1 MKSQTQESEGG
12 ALSEEERLQLL
23 TTAGKRNRLFILA
36 LAGVLGS
43 LMLASVGM
51 NIYSAFS
58 AGDEPRIQALEKQV
72 LRLEQQLVV
81 QQTALSNQEELLASQ
96 QASQLTGMFERVEN
110 PDSIAEVSKV
120 LQAQE
125 RDYQQVMQGL
135 KAGMRD
141 LANMLPGS
149 RSWLAHYEEAIDRA
163 QLNSRQRSE
172 DIQAWSDKAQQPAP
186 AAKPP
191 GTSVDPG

>member
-1 MKSQTQESEGG
+1 MKSQTQETEEG
-12 ALSEEERLQLL
+12 AISEEERLQLL

-36 LAGVLGS
+36 LAGVLGG
-43 LMLASVGM
+43 LMLVSIGL
-51 NIYSAFS
+51 NIYNAFS
-58 AGDEPRIQALEKQV
+58 ADETPRIQT
-72 LRLEQQLVV
+72 LEQQVLKLKQQLAV
-81 QQTALSNQEELLASQ
+81 QQTTLNNQEELLASQ
-96 QASQLTGMFERVEN
+96 QAAQLTGLFERAEN

-120 LQAQE
+120 LRAQE

-149 RSWLAHYEEAIDRA
+149 RSWLVHYEEAIDRA

-172 DIQAWSDKAQQPAP
+172 EIQAWSDKAQQPTLQPKP
-186 AAKPP
+186 AGSTVNP
-191 GTSVDPG
+191 D

>member
-43 LMLASVGM
+43 LMLASVAM

-81 QQTALSNQEELLASQ
+81 QQTALSNQEEVLASQ

>member
-1 MKSQTQESEGG
+1 MKSQTQESESA
-12 ALSEEERLQLL
+12 ALNEEQRLQLL

-43 LMLASVGM
+43 LMLASIGL
-51 NIYSAFS
+51 NIHSALS

-72 LRLEQQLVV
+72 LRLEQQLGV
-81 QQTALSNQEELLASQ
+81 QQTALNNQEELLASQ
-96 QASQLTGMFERVEN
+96 QASQLTGLFERAEN

-125 RDYQQVMQGL
+125 RDYQLVMQGL
-135 KAGMRD
+135 KVGMRD

-149 RSWLAHYEEAIDRA
+149 RSWLADYEEAIDRA
-163 QLNSRQRSE
+163 QLNSRKRSE
-172 DIQAWSDKAQQPAP
+172 DIQAWGDKAQQPAP

>member
-1 MKSQTQESEGG
+1 MKSQTQESESA
-12 ALSEEERLQLL
+12 ALNEEQRLQLL

-43 LMLASVGM
+43 LMLASVAM

-81 QQTALSNQEELLASQ
+81 QQTALNNQEELLASQ
-96 QASQLTGMFERVEN
+96 QASQLTGLFERAEN

-149 RSWLAHYEEAIDRA
+149 RSWLADYEEAIDRA
-163 QLNSRQRSE
+163 QLNSRKRSE
-172 DIQAWSDKAQQPAP
+172 DIQAWSEKAQQPAP

>member
-1 MKSQTQESEGG
+1 MKSQTQETEEG
-12 ALSEEERLQLL
+12 AISEEERLQLL

-36 LAGVLGS
+36 LAGVLGG
-43 LMLASVGM
+43 LMLVSIGL
-51 NIYSAFS
+51 NIYSALS
-58 AGDEPRIQALEKQV
+58 ADETPRIQT
-72 LRLEQQLVV
+72 LEQQVLKLKQQLAV
-81 QQTALSNQEELLASQ
+81 QQTTLNNQEELLASQ
-96 QASQLTGMFERVEN
+96 QAAKLSSLFERVES

-120 LQAQE
+120 LRAQE

-149 RSWLAHYEEAIDRA
+149 RSWLVHYEEAIDRA

-172 DIQAWSDKAQQPAP
+172 EIQAWSDKAQQPTLQPKP
-186 AAKPP
+186 A
-191 GTSVDPG
+191 GTAVNPD

>member
-1 MKSQTQESEGG
+1 M
-12 ALSEEERLQLL
+12 
-23 TTAGKRNRLFILA
+23 
-36 LAGVLGS
+36 
-43 LMLASVGM
+43 
-51 NIYSAFS
+51 
-58 AGDEPRIQALEKQV
+58 
-72 LRLEQQLVV
+72 
-81 QQTALSNQEELLASQ
+81 
-96 QASQLTGMFERVEN
+96 
-110 PDSIAEVSKV
+110 SKV

-135 KAGMRD
+135 KVGMRD

-163 QLNSRQRSE
+163 QLNSRKRSE

-191 GTSVDPG
+191 GKSVN

>member
-1 MKSQTQESEGG
+1 MKSQTQETEEG
-12 ALSEEERLQLL
+12 AISEEERLQLL

-36 LAGVLGS
+36 LAGVLGG
-43 LMLASVGM
+43 LMLVSIGL
-51 NIYSAFS
+51 NIYSALS
-58 AGDEPRIQALEKQV
+58 ADETPRIQT
-72 LRLEQQLVV
+72 LEQQVLKLKQQLAV
-81 QQTALSNQEELLASQ
+81 QQTTLNNQEELLASQ
-96 QASQLTGMFERVEN
+96 QAAKLSSLFERVES

-120 LQAQE
+120 LRAQE

-149 RSWLAHYEEAIDRA
+149 RSWLVHYEEAIDRA

-172 DIQAWSDKAQQPAP
+172 EIQAWSDKAQQPTLQPKP
-186 AAKPP
+186 AGSAVNP
-191 GTSVDPG
+191 D